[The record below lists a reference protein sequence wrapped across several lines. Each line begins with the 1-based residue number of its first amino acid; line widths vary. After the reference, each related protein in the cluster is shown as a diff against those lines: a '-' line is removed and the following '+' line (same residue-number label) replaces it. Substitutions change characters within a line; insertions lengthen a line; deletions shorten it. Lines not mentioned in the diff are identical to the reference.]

1 MILRGKHYITGEV
14 CDFHIDEGL
23 IKSIASPVSPRSHLG
38 DAETWVC
45 PGLLDIQVNGYGGI
59 DFCSGELEPQGVV
72 TVADQLAA
80 AGVTGYCPTVTTNS
94 LEAITASLRAIALA
108 YASEPT
114 AHASVLGIH
123 LEGPYISPDDG
134 PRGAHPREHVRLPDW
149 EEFENLQRAAMGL
162 IRIVT
167 LAPELEGA
175 CDFISRASSAGV
187 VVAIGHHKASSDQID
202 AAVSAGAV
210 LSTHLGNG
218 CHSQLPRHPNYL
230 WDQLAHDSLV
240 ASIIV
245 DGHHLPPNVVKSFFR
260 MKGSR
265 RIVLVS
271 DTLSVAGSPPGVYKF
286 MGLDVEVRED
296 ATIRSVG
303 SPYLAGSNLKL
314 ADAIGNIMTFADATF
329 SEAVCMATVNP
340 ARLLGLQEE
349 RGTLAVGKRADI
361 TLFRHDNN
369 AWRLE
374 ATLRAGRP
382 VYEAQSAM

>member
-1 MILRGKHYITGEV
+1 MILRGKHYMTGEV

-23 IKSIASPVSPRSHLG
+23 IKSITPPVNPRTQLG
-38 DAETWVC
+38 GDETWVC
-45 PGLLDIQVNGYGGI
+45 PGLLDIQVNGYGGN
-59 DFCSGELEPQGVV
+59 DFCSGELGPQGVV
-72 TVADQLAA
+72 SVAEQLTA

-94 LEAITASLRAIALA
+94 LEAIAASLRAIASA
-108 YASEPT
+108 YASEPI
-114 AHASVLGIH
+114 ARASILGIH
-123 LEGPYISPDDG
+123 LEGPYISPEDG

-149 EEFENLQRAAMGL
+149 DEFSNLQKTAMGL

-167 LAPELEGA
+167 IAPEIEGA
-175 CDFISRASSAGV
+175 CDFIRRASSAGI
-187 VVAIGHHKASSDQID
+187 VVAIGHHKASGDQID

-210 LSTHLGNG
+210 MSTHLGNG

-230 WDQLAHDSLV
+230 WDQLAHDSLM

-260 MKGSR
+260 IKGSR

-314 ADAIGNIMTFADATF
+314 ADAIGNIVKFADATF

-349 RGTLAVGKRADI
+349 RGTLAVGTRADI
-361 TLFRHDNN
+361 ALFRQEDN

-374 ATLRAGRP
+374 ATLKAGKP
-382 VYEAQSAM
+382 VYEAQSSN

>member
-1 MILRGKHYITGEV
+1 MILRGKHYMTGEV

-23 IKSIASPVSPRSHLG
+23 IKSITPPVNPRTQLG
-38 DAETWVC
+38 GDETWVC
-45 PGLLDIQVNGYGGI
+45 PGLLDIQVNGYGGN
-59 DFCSGELEPQGVV
+59 DFCSGELGPQGVV
-72 TVADQLAA
+72 SVAEQLTA

-94 LEAITASLRAIALA
+94 LEAIAASLRAIASA
-108 YASEPT
+108 YASEPI
-114 AHASVLGIH
+114 ARASILGIH
-123 LEGPYISPDDG
+123 LEGPYISPEDG

-149 EEFENLQRAAMGL
+149 DEFSNLQKTAMGL

-167 LAPELEGA
+167 IAPEIEGA
-175 CDFISRASSAGV
+175 CDFIRRASSAGI
-187 VVAIGHHKASSDQID
+187 VVAIGHHKASGDQID

-210 LSTHLGNG
+210 MSTHLGNG

-230 WDQLAHDSLV
+230 WDQLAHDSLM

-260 MKGSR
+260 IKGSR

-314 ADAIGNIMTFADATF
+314 ADAIGNIVKFADATF

-361 TLFRHDNN
+361 ALFRQEDN

-374 ATLRAGRP
+374 ATLKAGKP